1 MYMEMVGMGEFVQK
15 LPQRLLF
22 TLQSN
27 TGTELIIEED
37 RINNCKT
44 AGRVLK

>member
-1 MYMEMVGMGEFVQK
+1 MEIVGMGEFIQK
-15 LPQRLLF
+15 HSQRFDF

-37 RINNCKT
+37 RINN
-44 AGRVLK
+44 